1 MRALLASLIVFAAV
15 GSTAAQQRPVEY
27 RFDLVKRMVTLTSA
41 SKQLLHVSTGSLA
54 HGGDHVTTGLFSYA
68 LIGSEHYHARFEIF
82 GSTEVTLSQGVPG
95 LILSLDRGRLRAAF
109 DKIIGNEPR
118 VVKTPG
124 ALLAVRGTRYDVTV
138 DKSGQTTLDVVEGV
152 VEVRS
157 PLVPQPV
164 LIHAGERSVFSQ
176 REPPTRHN
184 SPPGAGRNDG
194 ADGRQQNDPRGRD
207 GRGAGPVDGRDNP
220 GDHRGSP
227 SPPPSNPQPP
237 HGGPG
242 PHL

>member
-1 MRALLASLIVFAAV
+1 MRKLFASLIVFAAL
-15 GSTAAQQRPVEY
+15 GTAAAQQRSLDY
-27 RFDLVKRMVTLTSA
+27 RFDMVKRTVTLTSA
-41 SKQLLHVSTGSLA
+41 SRQVLQASTGGRA
-54 HGGDHVTTGLFSYA
+54 HGGDHVATGLFSYA
-68 LIGSEHYHARFEIF
+68 LIASEQYRARFEIF
-82 GSTEVTLSQGVPG
+82 GSTEVTLSEGVPG
-95 LILSLDRGRLRAAF
+95 MILSLDRGRLRAAF

-138 DKSGQTTLDVVEGV
+138 DKSGQTTLDVVEGI

-157 PLVPQPV
+157 PLAAQPV
-164 LIHAGERSVFSQ
+164 FIHAGERSVFSQ
-176 REPPTRHN
+176 REPPTRRN

-194 ADGRQQNDPRGRD
+194 NDGRQNDPRGRD
-207 GRGAGPVDGRDNP
+207 GRGNGPTDGRDNP
-220 GDHRGSP
+220 GDHHGS
-227 SPPPSNPQPP
+227 SPPPNPQPP